1 MPGFAHGMHTCRE
14 IGGRILVAR
23 ISHHQTVEA
32 DHAAFARIGH
42 DLDLFLVAR
51 FETDGGRCGNV
62 QVTAESGVTV
72 ELQIT
77 VDLEEMEMRTDLNRA
92 VAGIAHDKLHGLA
105 AGIVLDRSVHQD
117 FSTDDDGLCGFEA
130 GFIRIETRRLRLIFR
145 RGGIFRIHTQDV

>member
-1 MPGFAHGMHTCRE
+1 MPDFAHGLHTCGE

-23 ISHHQTVEA
+23 ISHHQPVEA

-62 QVTAESGVTV
+62 QVTAESGVAV

-77 VDLEEMEMRTDLNRA
+77 VDLEEMEMRTYLNRT
-92 VAGIAHDKLHGLA
+92 VAGIAHDKPHGLA
-105 AGIVLDRSVHQD
+105 VVVVLDRGVHQD
-117 FSTDDDGLCGFEA
+117 YSADDDGLCGFET
-130 GFIRIETRRLRLIFR
+130 GLIRIETRRLRLIFR
-145 RGGIFRIHTQDV
+145 RGGIFRIHTLDV